1 MNTEKLI
8 KFVTDSK
15 RMAESELRRTQVR
28 AEDLQLE
35 LHQTQARIQQL
46 QNTIS
51 ECDDALKERE

>member
-28 AEDLQLE
+28 MEDLQLE

-46 QNTIS
+46 QHTIS
-51 ECDDALKERE
+51 ECDAALSESD